1 MAHIGALPNFQRLI
15 TGHNSE
21 GKAILQVDEPAP
33 WDGNIEGGTAAFSLG
48 YTTST
53 TPVNMNGDEDIQKY
67 REYLVKPPGLVEK
80 GGSVL
85 RFVVRIKCL
94 LTPLRFEINCL

>member
-1 MAHIGALPNFQRLI
+1 MAHIGALPNFQRII

-21 GKAILQVDEPAP
+21 GKAVIAQDDPAP
-33 WDGNIEGGTAAFSLG
+33 WDGSVEGGKAAFSLG

-53 TPVNMNGDEDIQKY
+53 IPVNMNGDEDIQKY
-67 REYLVKPPGLVEK
+67 KEYLVKPPGLVEK

-85 RFVVRIKCL
+85 RFVVCPSQQSR
-94 LTPLRFEINCL
+94 PLELHLI